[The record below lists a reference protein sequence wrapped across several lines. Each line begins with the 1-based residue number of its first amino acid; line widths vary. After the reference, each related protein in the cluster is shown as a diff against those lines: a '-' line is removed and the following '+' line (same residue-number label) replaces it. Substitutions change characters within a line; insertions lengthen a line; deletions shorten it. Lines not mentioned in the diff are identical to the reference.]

1 MADATSSICFKP
13 EAGPSGELQVL
24 TAMSLLNS
32 HFDCPRD
39 DAPPSS
45 PTKTDIKRDG
55 CVPSEYKTVK
65 TIFERI

>member
-1 MADATSSICFKP
+1 
-13 EAGPSGELQVL
+13 
-24 TAMSLLNS
+24 MSLLNS

-55 CVPSEYKTVK
+55 CVFLALTVLHLAV
-65 TIFERI
+65 TVLYLA